1 MRISDWSSDVCS
13 SDLAIMRYKLA
24 SPIITMGLALAL
36 SGCISFGSDPPP
48 YFLTLEPAA
57 TVAPATSRT
66 AAANEAITVV
76 PPSLPQALNTNRV
89 PVRSGGTA
97 VAYLKNAQ
105 WVETP
110 DTLFGRLLSE
120 TITARTGRVVLDPQQ
135 FTFDPGVRL
144 TGQLQSFGVDAD
156 AMEAVVTYD
165 AALARGADAIETRRF
180 EARVP
185 VAAVDTASVG
195 PALNQAANQV
205 ATDVATWIG
214 G

>member
-76 PPSLPQALNTNRV
+76 PPSLPQALNTNRTEERRGGQECV
-89 PVRSGGTA
+89 SQCRSRG
-97 VAYLKNAQ
+97 
-105 WVETP
+105 
-110 DTLFGRLLSE
+110 
-120 TITARTGRVVLDPQQ
+120 
-135 FTFDPGVRL
+135 
-144 TGQLQSFGVDAD
+144 
-156 AMEAVVTYD
+156 
-165 AALARGADAIETRRF
+165 LA
-180 EARVP
+180 
-185 VAAVDTASVG
+185 
-195 PALNQAANQV
+195 
-205 ATDVATWIG
+205 
-214 G
+214 

>member
-1 MRISDWSSDVCS
+1 
-13 SDLAIMRYKLA
+13 MRYKLA

-76 PPSLPQALNTNRV
+76 PPSLPQALNTNLV

-105 WVETP
+105 CVETP
-110 DTLFGRLLSE
+110 DTLFGSLLSE
-120 TITARTGRVVLDPQQ
+120 TINTRTGRVVLDRS
-135 FTFDPGVRL
+135 DERRVGKACVRTL
-144 TGQLQSFGVDAD
+144 
-156 AMEAVVTYD
+156 
-165 AALARGADAIETRRF
+165 R
-180 EARVP
+180 
-185 VAAVDTASVG
+185 
-195 PALNQAANQV
+195 
-205 ATDVATWIG
+205 
-214 G
+214 